1 VKADYNIYFT
11 FIKYIERVLLQ
22 YQVLRVHKLLLQ
34 TREAVGGL
42 RLLKVLKNTTNIF
55 SSITY
60 RNRWLRL

>member
-11 FIKYIERVLLQ
+11 FIKYIESVLLQ